1 MSIMQDEVQ
10 YRLVG
15 DRELYEVP
23 ISSLGEEGKEAL
35 KKVSIRAG

>member
-1 MSIMQDEVQ
+1 MQDEIH
-10 YRLVG
+10 YRLAA

-23 ISSLGEEGKEAL
+23 MSLSGEEGKGAL